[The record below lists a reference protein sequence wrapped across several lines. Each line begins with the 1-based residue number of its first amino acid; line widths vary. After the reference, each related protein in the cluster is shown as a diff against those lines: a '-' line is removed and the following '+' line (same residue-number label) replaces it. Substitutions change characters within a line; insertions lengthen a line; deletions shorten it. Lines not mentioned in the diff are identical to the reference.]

1 MPLIHSHR
9 HTRADLA
16 LWATEARVDAIHG
29 GLQRLDGLEARAL
42 ASLRIFASVAPF
54 YAGVSWGKDSLV
66 LAHLVHR
73 VGLPIPVLW
82 FPAGVVENPDSVLV
96 RDAFLKR
103 FDVDYKEH
111 ACETLRWSVSGIEIV
126 HDGAQEDFA
135 KATKVH
141 GARYAS
147 GIRGDES
154 GVRMLRMKHFGE
166 RSKNT
171 CAPLGFWKWGD
182 VYAYAAKYDLPL
194 HPAYACLGGG
204 LYARDRI
211 RVATIGG
218 VNGGAGGRREWEQQ
232 YYPETVR
239 VVRRLASAWAAEQMR
254 KA

>member
-1 MPLIHSHR
+1 MALIPSPR
-9 HTRADLA
+9 HTQADLD
-16 LWATEARVDAIHG
+16 LWATEARADAIHG
-29 GLQRLDGLEARAL
+29 ALQRLDGLEARAL
-42 ASLRIFASVAPF
+42 ASLRIFASEATF

-66 LAHLVHR
+66 LAHLVYR

-82 FPAGVVENPDSVLV
+82 FPAGVVENPDSAIV

-103 FDVDYKEH
+103 FDIDYKERP
-111 ACETLRWSVSGIEIV
+111 CITLEWSTSGTEIV
-126 HDGAQEDFA
+126 HDGAQKDFER
-135 KATKVH
+135 ATKAC

-154 GVRMLRMKHFGE
+154 GVRALRMKHFGE

-171 CAPLGFWKWGD
+171 CAPLGFWKWHD

-239 VVRRLASAWAAEQMR
+239 LVRGLGRAWAAEQMR
-254 KA
+254 RA